1 MTVQAYLCF
10 NGRCDEAL
18 AFYREALGA
27 EVEMVMRFR
36 ESPDPCPD
44 GMFPAGWDD
53 KVMHAA
59 FRIGDS
65 VVMATDGMSAAPA
78 KFEGITLSVSAK
90 TTEEADRLFDA
101 LAAGGEITM
110 PIGPT
115 FWSPRFGMLKDRF
128 GVGWMVNAMP

>member
-1 MTVQAYLCF
+1 MSVQAYLCF

-27 EVEMVMRFR
+27 NIEMLMRFR

-44 GMFPAGWDD
+44 GMLPAGWDD
-53 KVMHAA
+53 KVMHSS
-59 FRIGDS
+59 FRVGDS
-65 VVMATDGMSAAPA
+65 VLMATDGMSAAPA
-78 KFEGITLSVSAK
+78 TFEGITLSVTAK
-90 TTEEADRLFDA
+90 TPDEADRLFDA
-101 LAAGGEITM
+101 LGNGGQVTM

-128 GVGWMVNAMP
+128 GVAWMVNATP